1 MVWSH
6 AFSLFRRYPVVILP
20 VRISLL
26 LLLTGFEVQA
36 ASPTFHKD
44 ILPIF
49 QKHCQ
54 SCHRPGEIAPMPFL
68 TYQQVRPWA
77 KSIRQSV
84 KLKQMPPWFADPHF
98 GKFIND
104 SSLTEEEI
112 AIITQWV
119 DNGAPAGK
127 TSDAPPPVQW
137 QTGWKIRPDLI
148 LEMPQKFSIPAGAE
162 IDYQYLIL
170 PWKSQSGET
179 QEDRWV
185 SGVQILP
192 GDRRVVHHAVLYVRE
207 KDSPWLRD
215 VASGRMYAPPQ
226 GDGNARIRSRDT
238 REDIL
243 SVYTPGASVNNFP
256 QGMAKKIPA
265 GADLVLQLHYTSLA
279 KENAWDQT
287 KIALTW
293 TTRPQKRLL
302 TLQMGKD
309 DLRIPPGDRN
319 YYATVSGTLP
329 NDALL
334 ISLFPHMHLRGKAF
348 DFEIVESGGRVEPL
362 LKVKQFDLNWQLSY
376 ILQQPRFLPKGTRL
390 QWTGYFDNSAANPNN
405 PDPEAEVRWGEQSWE
420 EMMIGFFDIAVDP
433 DIDKKQFF
441 IR

>member
-1 MVWSH
+1 MS
-6 AFSLFRRYPVVILP
+6 
-20 VRISLL
+20 
-26 LLLTGFEVQA
+26 
-36 ASPTFHKD
+36 
-44 ILPIF
+44 
-49 QKHCQ
+49 
-54 SCHRPGEIAPMPFL
+54 FL
-68 TYQQVRPWA
+68 TYQEVRPWA

-84 KLKQMPPWFADPHF
+84 KLKRMPPWFADPHF
-98 GKFIND
+98 GKFMND

-112 AIITQWV
+112 ATIIQWV
-119 DNGAPAGK
+119 DHGSPAGK
-127 TSDAPPPVQW
+127 ISDAPPPVQW
-137 QTGWKIRPDLI
+137 QTGWKIKPDLV

-170 PWKSQSGET
+170 PWKSQ
-179 QEDRWV
+179 EDQWV

-192 GDRRVVHHAVLYVRE
+192 GDHRVVHHAVLYVRE
-207 KDSPWLRD
+207 KDSPWLQD
-215 VASGRMYAPPQ
+215 VVSGHMYAPSR
-226 GDGNARIRSRDT
+226 GDGNARVRSRDT
-238 REDIL
+238 KEDIL
-243 SVYTPGASVNNFP
+243 SVYTPGANVNHFP
-256 QGMAKKIPA
+256 EGMAKKIPA
-265 GADLVLQLHYTSLA
+265 GADLVLQLHYTSMP
-279 KENAWDQT
+279 KENTWDQT
-287 KIALTW
+287 KIALSW
-293 TTRPQKRLL
+293 TTLPRKRIL

-319 YYATVSGTLP
+319 YYVSVSGTLP

-348 DFEIVESGGRVEPL
+348 DFEIVGSGGRVEPL
-362 LKVKQFDLNWQLSY
+362 LKVKQFDFNWQLSY
-376 ILQQPRFLPKGTRL
+376 ILQQPRFLSKGTRL